1 MKHAN
6 IRKVV
11 KEVTQLFSD
20 FDIEINLKLK
30 KTPVTIELA
39 LSLPRNYI
47 KEKDN
52 KETDISIE
60 DDIEK
65 ILQNIKRMEVDDNN
79 EDRSE
84 NEKKLVRLKS
94 VLKIKGLDMNQH
106 KLVRVVGGGQCGL
119 NCILLHTTGSEEM
132 AKENASIKNQH
143 TVENWEHI
151 YKKKTVLVCLY

>member
-20 FDIEINLKLK
+20 FDIEINLQLK

-39 LSLPRNYI
+39 PSLPRNYI

-52 KETDISIE
+52 KETYISIE

-79 EDRSE
+79 EE
-84 NEKKLVRLKS
+84 
-94 VLKIKGLDMNQH
+94 
-106 KLVRVVGGGQCGL
+106 
-119 NCILLHTTGSEEM
+119 
-132 AKENASIKNQH
+132 
-143 TVENWEHI
+143 
-151 YKKKTVLVCLY
+151 